1 MKIIKPSVEL
11 WKHDI
16 HPYEFMEKVGRVCYK
31 SEDRITE
38 GSAEKMIKAL
48 KNSKHYAILEHE
60 HLYFELS
67 NRFMTNLL
75 VDMALN
81 NERLTYFNITNDPM
95 NKIHILSGSFR
106 SFIELFERNKEY
118 NNPHLKLI
126 ESELK
131 LKYPLV
137 FGEFNRVDTIGLSQ
151 IFNDIDCVLLSRED
165 FEFIYHDWS
174 EVLFK
179 HLIHTFNFITNRG
192 VTHEFVR
199 HRPAS
204 YAQES
209 TRYCNY
215 SNDKFNNEITV
226 IEPLYYE
233 VGSPLYEEWKS
244 GCEHDEKTYF
254 NLLEL
259 GAKPQ
264 EARGNLPTDVKTELV
279 ITATE
284 EELQHIVDL
293 RWLGVTGAPHPQ
305 AKEIMGLSIDDI
317 IKETNNRVKLGA

>member
-151 IFNDIDCVLLSRED
+151 IFNDIDCEKNKVYCDFIEMCGFDILS
-165 FEFIYHDWS
+165 
-174 EVLFK
+174 
-179 HLIHTFNFITNRG
+179 
-192 VTHEFVR
+192 
-199 HRPAS
+199 
-204 YAQES
+204 
-209 TRYCNY
+209 
-215 SNDKFNNEITV
+215 
-226 IEPLYYE
+226 
-233 VGSPLYEEWKS
+233 
-244 GCEHDEKTYF
+244 
-254 NLLEL
+254 
-259 GAKPQ
+259 
-264 EARGNLPTDVKTELV
+264 
-279 ITATE
+279 
-284 EELQHIVDL
+284 
-293 RWLGVTGAPHPQ
+293 
-305 AKEIMGLSIDDI
+305 
-317 IKETNNRVKLGA
+317 